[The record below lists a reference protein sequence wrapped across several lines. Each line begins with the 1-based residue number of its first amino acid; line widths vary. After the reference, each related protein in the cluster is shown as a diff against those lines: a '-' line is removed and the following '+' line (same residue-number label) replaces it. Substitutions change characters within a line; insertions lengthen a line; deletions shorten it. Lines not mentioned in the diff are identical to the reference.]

1 MNKKI
6 LLSFLLVVLIAVS
19 AGAVSAADADVDV
32 LGDDASAVEVTTDS
46 EIEAVGA
53 TEEPVLTGEVT
64 VDGDDGTAIQ
74 AAIDSASAGDTINL
88 GDGKTYTL
96 NDTVTVNKKLNFVG
110 NNVIINCN
118 ATPRPDNGY
127 LYVIKAGSG
136 STFTGF
142 TMNNLAAVVKYTGD
156 DTLQGWGIYIKQAT
170 NCIVDNCTFWD
181 WNHAVR
187 IQQQA
192 NFNTVQNC
200 FFYGGTAT
208 FINNLPNGAKDRG
221 TYDVGIMGS
230 TGNLVLNNVFD
241 GPVCDGV
248 SIASGSGGNNVIGN
262 QFIGNAYAIYFG
274 GDSTKNTMLAN
285 NTFTNCGAFESDVW
299 NYTYASDNVT
309 IIIGPVVG
317 HVKFLDLPVISVQK
331 SADGFT
337 IFNNTFNARTGNVLI
352 AAQEKSTAHGAP
364 SDMGNFTITQNTI
377 NPLDDDVVMH
387 TVILC
392 YLESNMGTLS
402 PTGTMK
408 IVNNTLNGARSA
420 YYWSAEW
427 GSNEGDVVVEAA
439 KPLVTLI
446 TVDSMGSKKIV
457 GTLKD
462 INGKALTGETINYNF
477 GTANG
482 TVETDENGVF
492 TIENIA
498 GTVDVLFA
506 GDDKLASSEVTCTLP
521 TQKATQ
527 IIADAVVTRTA
538 VDYNAGERGSKYY
551 FYLKDMDGNAIAN
564 KAIKIGVVGKIYT
577 AKTDANG
584 RAGIDINIANAGSYT
599 YALTFLGDE
608 EYAAA
613 FSVSELKIVKKPV
626 TITPAKTTYSFKTS
640 AKTKTI
646 TATLKSSNSYIP
658 KGKQVTLSIAGKTFK
673 TTIGDK
679 GQINFNIGSITAKGT
694 YKVTINYAGSNT
706 YDAATSKTITV
717 KIA

>member
-482 TVETDENGVF
+482 TVETDENGEEHMSFNYGEAMLGLRESVLVGEIVEDALHTVTDNYVEEF
-492 TIENIA
+492 TNGNLVAEDIPDYVWDLIDEYGI
-498 GTVDVLFA
+498 
-506 GDDKLASSEVTCTLP
+506 SLP
-521 TQKATQ
+521 
-527 IIADAVVTRTA
+527 
-538 VDYNAGERGSKYY
+538 S
-551 FYLKDMDGNAIAN
+551 
-564 KAIKIGVVGKIYT
+564 
-577 AKTDANG
+577 
-584 RAGIDINIANAGSYT
+584 
-599 YALTFLGDE
+599 
-608 EYAAA
+608 
-613 FSVSELKIVKKPV
+613 
-626 TITPAKTTYSFKTS
+626 
-640 AKTKTI
+640 
-646 TATLKSSNSYIP
+646 IP
-658 KGKQVTLSIAGKTFK
+658 GLQ
-673 TTIGDK
+673 
-679 GQINFNIGSITAKGT
+679 
-694 YKVTINYAGSNT
+694 
-706 YDAATSKTITV
+706 
-717 KIA
+717 